1 MEAKMPS
8 AGRFNT
14 SEPSAGRLESS
25 DLGASESSTCR
36 PDRHRPSAGRRVRTK
51 RSLVAVF
58 GFSLCILLAPGLDL
72 QSHGFWA
79 QGHHAIAVLA
89 FEMLEPEE
97 QNELIELLK
106 HHPRFE
112 QDFTIPDSI
121 QGDQRAIHRWW
132 IGVAGEWP
140 DLIRGNEKYDRPTWH
155 YQLGASVVIGDVEV
169 PEDPGPLPD
178 DATMETRELYIVQAI
193 ELCKK
198 VLHDESQPKAY
209 RALAICWLAHLV
221 ADAHQPCHA
230 GSLYSPKAFPNGD
243 RGANLIPIKGQGDIR
258 NLHAF
263 WDSLLGAE
271 ATPESVEK
279 RVKSISMQRSD
290 VANAQN
296 GNLKEGGNLLHQ
308 DPQSTL
314 LRAHSERVEAWIQEG
329 YQVARSYV
337 YDEKFRMAISRVER
351 KLIGDLESQELSRS
365 YRIIAIS
372 LANHQGFKASQR
384 LANSFSQQQESKPK
398 Y

>member
-1 MEAKMPS
+1 MPS

-25 DLGASESSTCR
+25 DLRESQSSTGRPDLRSPDSHR
-36 PDRHRPSAGRRVRTK
+36 PDRRRPSAGRSCCTK

-198 VLHDESQPKAY
+198 VLHDESQPKAD

-263 WDSLLGAE
+263 WDSLLGAK

-279 RVKSISMQRSD
+279 RVAVEGKRKNRNWNSSAR
-290 VANAQN
+290 ANA
-296 GNLKEGGNLLHQ
+296 ERWSSCPDRLHAPGMGRCKQ
-308 DPQSTL
+308 RWVSR
-314 LRAHSERVEAWIQEG
+314 RAI
-329 YQVARSYV
+329 ARRCL
-337 YDEKFRMAISRVER
+337 FP
-351 KLIGDLESQELSRS
+351 GC
-365 YRIIAIS
+365 
-372 LANHQGFKASQR
+372 
-384 LANSFSQQQESKPK
+384 SF
-398 Y
+398 